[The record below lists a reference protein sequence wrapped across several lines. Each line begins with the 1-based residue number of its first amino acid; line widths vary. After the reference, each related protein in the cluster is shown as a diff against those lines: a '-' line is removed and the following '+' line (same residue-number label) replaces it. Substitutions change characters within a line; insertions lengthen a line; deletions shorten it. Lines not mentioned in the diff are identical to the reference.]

1 MARGPREQDGRHQVG
16 GEQGGREQG
25 PRPGFED
32 TVWFRMNVGRG
43 DNADPRWLMP
53 LLCRRGHITKRDIG
67 AIRIF
72 QTETRF
78 EVPRAVAGKFIDALK
93 RTSGEEDGLVIEP
106 AGDTPTPPPAQLRD
120 RRSPPPRDKLHARPM
135 GAPPRGG
142 PGGPKRG
149 PGGPGGPGGPK
160 RYGAKPFRPGPRDR
174 G

>member
-1 MARGPREQDGRHQVG
+1 
-16 GEQGGREQG
+16 
-25 PRPGFED
+25 
-32 TVWFRMNVGRG
+32 MNVGRG